1 MTTQT
6 ESSPQDTERRVL
18 QRVVFP
24 ADRDLD
30 VMPLYVD
37 YSAGMLMTTEET
49 SGRGSVKESVTPT
62 FDAMQSTRRP
72 ENIIGRHR
80 MRIAAD
86 QRASFGTY
94 FNGFAASYWRMWS
107 VLSEVVLRVRVRGD
121 ASVIVYRSMPDGRS
135 QRVESLSTDED
146 PSGDFSF
153 TLPLKPFAD
162 GGWYWF
168 DIIAGGDDAI
178 LEEAAWCADV
188 PADRG
193 RHGTVTIGITTFNRP
208 DSCAE
213 LLAQIAN
220 DKDVMECIDELI
232 VVDQGNKKVAQEPL
246 FPEVEAAM
254 GDKLRLIDQGN
265 LGGSGG
271 FARAQYETAK
281 AGVSDYVLLLDDDIV
296 AETESILRSVVFGDL
311 CTNPTI
317 VGGHMFSLYK
327 RSQLHS
333 FGEKVNLYHFWW
345 GPAPHV
351 HPEHDFEAHGLRSTG
366 WMHRRVD
373 VDFNGWWMCLI
384 PRTVLDEIGLGLPL
398 FIKWDDSEYGIRAKE
413 AGFQTVTMPG
423 VAVWHVPWTD
433 KNDALDWQAY
443 YHQRNRTVAAL
454 LHSPYDRSGSLIRQ
468 SLRHQIKHL
477 LSMQYSTA
485 ELRLDALE
493 DVLRGPEHL
502 HAEIGEKLPEVRAKR
517 AVHSDAQMAP
527 HPDRFPRV
535 RLRKPPKRGRDAGD
549 IGGRI
554 GKVIAAGMSGVK
566 QFRTTRP
573 ESEFNPEAHIA
584 ASDAQWWRLAQ
595 FDSAV
600 VSTTDGTSASWYRRD
615 REQFKQLLSR
625 TITLHERMH
634 REWPQLVRQYRA
646 AMDDL
651 TGWQAWEKTF
661 AQAEANATPSTPVAE
676 SAPVADSPAVDA
688 ASTEDPATGAPATD
702 AVEVAGTPPPESV
715 APAEPDGSASSSR

>member
-6 ESSPQDTERRVL
+6 ETAAEPRQTVRRVL
-18 QRVVFP
+18 QRVVLP

-37 YSAGMLMTTEET
+37 YGAGVLAPDED
-49 SGRGSVKESVTPT
+49 GDKDGAAVA
-62 FDAMQSTRRP
+62 FDALQSARRP
-72 ENIIGRHR
+72 ENILGRHR

-94 FNGFAASYWRMWS
+94 FNAFAASYWRMWS
-107 VLSEVVLRVRVRGD
+107 VLDEVVLRVRVRGD
-121 ASVIVYRSMPDGRS
+121 AAVIVYRSTPDGRS
-135 QRVESLSTDED
+135 QRVDSASTDED
-146 PSGDFSF
+146 PSGEFSF
-153 TLPLKPFAD
+153 QLPLRPFAD

-168 DIIAGGDDAI
+168 DVFAGGDDAI

-188 PADRG
+188 PAERE
-193 RHGTVTIGITTFNRP
+193 RQGTVTIGITTFNRP
-208 DSCAE
+208 DSCVE
-213 LLAQIAN
+213 LLGQLAG
-220 DKDVMECIDELI
+220 DKDVLERIDELI
-232 VVDQGNKKVAQEPL
+232 VVDQGNQKVADEAM
-246 FPEVEAAM
+246 FPEVQSLVGE
-254 GDKLRLIDQGN
+254 KLRIIDQGN

-296 AETESILRSVVFGDL
+296 AETESVLRSLVFADL
-311 CTNPTI
+311 CTKPTI

-351 HPEHDFEAHGLRSTG
+351 NPEHDFAVHGLRSTG

-384 PRTVLDEIGLGLPL
+384 PRTVVDEIGLGLPF
-398 FIKWDDSEYGIRAKE
+398 FIKWDDSEYGIRARE

-468 SLRHQIKHL
+468 SFRHQIKHL

-485 ELRLDALE
+485 QLRLDALE
-493 DVLRGPEHL
+493 DILRGPEHL
-502 HAEIGEKLPEVRAKR
+502 HAGIGTKLGEVREERKKHA
-517 AVHSDAQMAP
+517 DAQMAP
-527 HPDRFPRV
+527 HPDRFPRI

-549 IGGRI
+549 ISGLVGR
-554 GKVIAAGMSGVK
+554 VIAAGMSGVK
-566 QFRTTRP
+566 QFRPTRA
-573 ESEFNPEAHIA
+573 EAEFNPEAHIA
-584 ASDAQWWRLAQ
+584 ASDAKWWRLAQ

-600 VSTTDGTSASWYRRD
+600 VSTTDGTSASWYKRD
-615 REQFKQLLSR
+615 PERFKALLTR
-625 TITLHERMH
+625 TISLHERLH

-646 AMDDL
+646 AMDEL
-651 TGWQAWEKTF
+651 TGWEAWERTF
-661 AQAEANATPSTPVAE
+661 AEAAPAQPASANETTELPVVSADE
-676 SAPVADSPAVDA
+676 SAPAAGADVPP
-688 ASTEDPATGAPATD
+688 EPGEGAP
-702 AVEVAGTPPPESV
+702 
-715 APAEPDGSASSSR
+715 SS